1 MLLLYHDFSDRNDD
15 YFLWLRCKPQ
25 LPSSGTAPFRF
36 PINLARTFGHERTLL
51 SHTPPWDDFSV
62 TTCIYGWANC
72 SDIQTRCLGFLLP
85 QGCCRCCISL
95 YQVRDCMEKNALQ
108 GSFTDLGGFYL
119 LHYCLLSGSDRH
131 NGQAN
136 VPIFPIASPPLLMNR
151 FALESGVESL
161 RGRDLLVA

>member
-36 PINLARTFGHERTLL
+36 PINLAWTFGHERTLL

-108 GSFTDLGGFYL
+108 GSFTDLGGFL
-119 LHYCLLSGSDRH
+119 
-131 NGQAN
+131 
-136 VPIFPIASPPLLMNR
+136 SPPLLLAVRIRPSQWASKCSNFPNC
-151 FALESGVESL
+151 FAPFVDESVCPGVRSGVPSWT
-161 RGRDLLVA
+161 